1 MNHFLQ
7 RLPLRTKIL
16 LGDLIL
22 LVTFL
27 CPTILLYVQTIEK
40 TIEINIV
47 TLNQINSQLNLNLD
61 LIFSPLDRINYL
73 HYTDG
78 QMRQILVSQGKTKS
92 GAEAFEDDLYLRN
105 ALNHAFRANPFILRG
120 AIINKYGDVYSS
132 LTSNTMEFDSYIGQ
146 LLEGVKWENRN
157 EAYFTDI
164 HEVLIQRTQH
174 RVITVLQ
181 QLYYYDNYVGVLGI
195 DLNYDGIVQCLNEA
209 YSVDFSSSLCVIS
222 GNELIYNSPAAYL
235 DNTVLGE
242 EKNFTRLRETA
253 EDLIAGE
260 TSQQVELSGKPYL
273 ITAVKNQKSGWIL
286 LQYIPMEEMNRIGFK
301 GISNM
306 LIVFAVV
313 VVAAIPLSLFLSKQ
327 TIKPLARLLSNMEIT
342 ETGHLKLMEMTKET
356 AGVETGLLIQNYNV
370 MAERI
375 NEDIDATYLYE
386 LNNKRMQLKMLRYQ
400 INPHFM
406 YNTLNTISALAE
418 IEGVQSIVQMA
429 GSLSKIL
436 YYNVKGR
443 DVVQLQEEIEYVQ
456 NYLQIQDIRF
466 PGRYH
471 TVIEIE
477 PGIEKSHML
486 KFLVQPILENS
497 ISHGLSDKRSD
508 ARIALRVRREGED
521 LVLTVFDNGVG
532 LDEDACE
539 RWNRR
544 FQENP
549 PGGFSEENDED
560 GIGLLNVNS
569 RIKNFYGAEYGV
581 TISSK
586 KGEYT
591 EVTLRLKVLEKALD
605 RPEQ

>member
-1 MNHFLQ
+1 MNRFLQ

-16 LGDLIL
+16 LGDLLL
-22 LVTFL
+22 LVMFL

-78 QMRQILVSQGKTKS
+78 QMRQILVSRGKEKS

-105 ALNHAFRANPFILRG
+105 ALNHAFRANSFILRG
-120 AIINKYGDVYSS
+120 AIVNKHGDVYSS
-132 LTSNTMEFDSYIGQ
+132 LTSNSTEYDSYIDQ
-146 LLEGVKWENRN
+146 LMEGVEWENRN
-157 EAYFTDI
+157 EAYFTNI
-164 HEVLIQRTQH
+164 HEVLIQQTKR

-181 QLYYYDNYVGVLGI
+181 RLYYYDYYVGVLGI
-195 DLNYDGIVQCLNEA
+195 DLNYDEIVQCLNEA

-222 GNELIYNSPAAYL
+222 QNELIYNSPAAYL
-235 DNTVLGE
+235 DSAALTE
-242 EKNFTRLRETA
+242 EKNFSQLRENA
-253 EDLIAGE
+253 EALIAGG
-260 TSQQVELSGKPYL
+260 SSRKVELSGKPYL
-273 ITAVKNQKSGWIL
+273 ITAVKNQKAGWIL
-286 LQYIPMEEMNRIGFK
+286 LQYIPIDEMNRIGFG
-301 GISNM
+301 GIKNM
-306 LIVFAVV
+306 LLIFAVV
-313 VVAAIPLSLFLSKQ
+313 VTAAIPLSLFLSKQ
-327 TIKPLARLLSNMEIT
+327 TIKPLAKLLSTMEIT

-375 NEDIDATYLYE
+375 NADIDATYLYE

-418 IEGVQSIVQMA
+418 IEGVQNIVQMA

-443 DVVQLQEEIEYVQ
+443 DVVRLREEIEYVR

-466 PGRYH
+466 PGRYR
-471 TVIEIE
+471 TVIELE
-477 PGIEKSHML
+477 PGVEESGML

-508 ARIALRVRREGED
+508 ARIEIRVRRDGED
-521 LVLTVFDNGVG
+521 LLLTVFDNGVG
-532 LDEDACE
+532 LEEEACE
-539 RWNRR
+539 KWNRR
-544 FQENP
+544 FRENL
-549 PGGFSEENDED
+549 PGGFSEEKDED

-591 EVTLRLKVLEKALD
+591 EVTLRLKALEEDLD
-605 RPEQ
+605 QAEQ